1 MTALEK
7 IVAATTN
14 KEAKAISKHEMIIAD
29 NKDHYD
35 KYGYKLQLNNLNK

>member
-35 KYGYKLQLNNLNK
+35 KYGYKLHINKIIK